1 MRKAK
6 VEKVV
11 IKNVFITFDGEEWD
25 DYEGALLHEINK
37 FIEYEELKIFTSK
50 GLPTKEIDS
59 ACVVFFGT
67 PRAAM
72 AYIMLEQHEGY
83 TSKGLD
89 ESSLGWYFWEEN
101 MWVDPNDRI
110 EKVKKEVNETLK
122 LCGGDPI
129 E

>member
-37 FIEYEELKIFTSK
+37 LIEYEELKIFTSK

-101 MWVDPNDRI
+101 MWVDPH
-110 EKVKKEVNETLK
+110 EKIANVKKEVNETLK
-122 LCGGDPI
+122 SCGGEPI